1 MANVKKN
8 MDLRDNLVLNNHGE
22 EFKVKAT
29 YDIKKYIAENY
40 SPMPVNKDGYIS
52 LVSLVRSIMRQPIQ
66 KRSTFQINK
75 LVPLV
80 KDLPF
85 FRERG
90 LKDNA
95 ISDTLRLMH
104 YKEAEQGDLII
115 EYGTKGD
122 EFYVLLEGECEV

>member
-1 MANVKKN
+1 M
-8 MDLRDNLVLNNHGE
+8 R
-22 EFKVKAT
+22 
-29 YDIKKYIAENY
+29 Y
-40 SPMPVNKDGYIS
+40 PMH
-52 LVSLVRSIMRQPIQ
+52 

-104 YKEAEQGDLII
+104 YKEAEADELVI
-115 EYGTKGD
+115 EYGTMGD
-122 EFYVLLEGECEV
+122 EFYVLLEGECEVLVPDQHTGE